1 MEYYAACDRAIR
13 QMNRVLV
20 EAFGRLK
27 LADWDRVNMIR
38 TVVAVYT
45 ETARKARKRY
55 YEVAFESYLLMCAL
69 CDIDPKKAQGMA
81 EKAIDPEWVDVRLK
95 QTDFVTLYRFDSEQ
109 ERKAF
114 RLAEALEVPDNRN
127 AEIDRALRLW
137 SRQIGQYAINMTDA
151 AMLQAMQD
159 AGIEY
164 AQWVTMRDERVCHEC
179 RELDG
184 RVFPVDEFPPKPHY
198 GCRCRM
204 RPVLHPDDD

>member
-1 MEYYAACDRAIR
+1 MAYCHT
-13 QMNRVLV
+13 
-20 EAFGRLK
+20 EA
-27 LADWDRVNMIR
+27 
-38 TVVAVYT
+38 
-45 ETARKARKRY
+45 
-55 YEVAFESYLLMCAL
+55 
-69 CDIDPKKAQGMA
+69 KKAHRMA
-81 EKAIDPEWVDVRLK
+81 EKAITAEWINRILSE
-95 QTDFVTLYRFDSEQ
+95 TDFVTLYRFDSEQ

-114 RLAEALEVPDNRN
+114 RLAEALEVPENRN

-179 RELDG
+179 RDLDG

-204 RPVLHPDDD
+204 RPVMHPEED